1 MKQII
6 VLISSI
12 ALGVAIAMLIV
23 GLKTQA
29 ADIVATAV
37 GQINTM
43 KGAL

>member
-37 GQINTM
+37 GQINNM